1 MVTGQTNEC
10 STAASPFNFK
20 ESYSTIDRNTLCFDI
35 ADQLE
40 YNKDVINAMGPA
52 LNKPS
57 LKTERLKWKATER
70 HKIHRG
76 TTIIEIVDM
85 LSWGMNSA
93 LKGCSPTKC
102 PINTGMAAGLFSSTQ
117 TSFPKSASCPVR
129 EDVVDVG
136 GNHGKSMS
144 GFVMGMVLMGVVTM
158 VQIF

>member
-52 LNKPS
+52 LDKPS
-57 LKTERLKWKATER
+57 LKTERFEWKPTER
-70 HKIHRG
+70 NQRRG
-76 TTIIEIVDM
+76 RLTIEIVDI

-136 GNHGKSMS
+136 GNYGKSMS
-144 GFVMGMVLMGVVTM
+144 GFVMGMVLIGVVTM
-158 VQIF
+158 VQFF